1 MQPTLYNRYCHSRT
15 LFQHSSYSYRPYNI
29 KPHGGILL
37 SPPQRFKHLLYQ
49 SAVRSYITQRIHP
62 TRKKKKN
69 LWASAEERGNF
80 KGMLDLTLESMN
92 LLSVDINMLTFA
104 IIIVADF
111 SMLSYHTGEVSYLLH
126 VILPY
131 WCSESVLRAILV
143 RSLRV
148 FAFRM

>member
-1 MQPTLYNRYCHSRT
+1 M
-15 LFQHSSYSYRPYNI
+15 
-29 KPHGGILL
+29 
-37 SPPQRFKHLLYQ
+37 
-49 SAVRSYITQRIHP
+49 
-62 TRKKKKN
+62 
-69 LWASAEERGNF
+69 EERGNF

-92 LLSVDINMLTFA
+92 LLSVDINMLKFA
-104 IIIVADF
+104 TIIVADF